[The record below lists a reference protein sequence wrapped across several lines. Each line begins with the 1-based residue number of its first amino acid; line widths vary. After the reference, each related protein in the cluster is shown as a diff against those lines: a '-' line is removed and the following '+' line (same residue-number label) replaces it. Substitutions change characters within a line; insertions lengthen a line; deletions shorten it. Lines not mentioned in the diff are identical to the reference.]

1 MSALRYVKAYWSKME
16 VRDTVLSEEQ
26 ERRILD
32 QIFKEEE
39 EEQEEVGGSC
49 DCPSCHVIIM

>member
-49 DCPSCHVIIM
+49 D